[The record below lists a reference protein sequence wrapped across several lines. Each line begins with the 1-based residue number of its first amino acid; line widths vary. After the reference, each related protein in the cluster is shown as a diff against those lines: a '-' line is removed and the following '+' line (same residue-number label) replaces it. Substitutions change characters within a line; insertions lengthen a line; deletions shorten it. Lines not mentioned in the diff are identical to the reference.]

1 MPPPRAHILSI
12 NGGSSSIKFAL
23 FECSQ
28 PMNRILSGAIDRI
41 GLPDAHFYVTAANP
55 DESFSSSVAVPD
67 HSAAAT
73 LLMNWSEER
82 EKKQGA
88 QLTAIGHRLV
98 HGGPNFSTPQKITPE
113 IIEELRKLEAFDPE
127 HLTEEIFLAEIFK
140 DHFPDIPQI
149 ACFDT
154 AFHHNLPRVTLQLP
168 IPRCYE
174 THGVRR
180 YGFHGLS
187 YEYLMAQLAC
197 IFGDRVA
204 QECIILAHLGNGASL
219 AAVKM
224 GKSVDTTMSLTPTS
238 GVPMGCRSGDLDP
251 GLQPYL
257 QRAVQMTPENFNK
270 MVNFESGLLGVSE
283 SSANMQDLLAV
294 ESTDFRA
301 AEAIALFCY
310 QIKKSIG
317 AYAAALGGVHTLIFS
332 GGIGEN
338 SPIIRSRICE
348 GLEFMGIR
356 IDQKANDDNQQVISS
371 ETERV
376 RVMVLHTDEELMIA
390 NSVMQVIES
399 TCK

>member
-1 MPPPRAHILSI
+1 MPIPKAHILAI

-28 PMNRILSGAIDRI
+28 PMNRILFGAIDRI
-41 GLPDAHFYVTAANP
+41 GLSDAHFHVTASTP
-55 DESFSSSVAVPD
+55 EESFSSIVTVPD

-73 LLMNWSEER
+73 LLINWSDER
-82 EKKQGA
+82 EKKQGGK
-88 QLTAIGHRLV
+88 LTAIGHRLV
-98 HGGPNFSTPQKITPE
+98 HGGPNFSTPQTITPE
-113 IIEELRKLEAFDPE
+113 IIGELRKLEAFDPE
-127 HLTEEIFLAEIFK
+127 HLTEEIFLAEIFEK
-140 DHFPDIPQI
+140 HFPNTLQI

-168 IPRCYE
+168 IPRRYE
-174 THGVRR
+174 AHGVRR

-187 YEYLMAQLAC
+187 YSYLMGQLAC
-197 IFGDRVA
+197 ILGDRVA

-224 GKSVDTTMSLTPTS
+224 GRSVDTTMSLTPTS
-238 GVPMGCRSGDLDP
+238 GVPMSCRSGDLDP
-251 GLQPYL
+251 GLQAYL
-257 QRAVQMTPENFNK
+257 QRTVQMTPENFDK
-270 MVNFESGLLGVSE
+270 MVNFESGLLGISE
-283 SSANMQDLLAV
+283 SSANMQDLLAI
-294 ESTDFRA
+294 ESADFRA

-317 AYAAALGGVHTLIFS
+317 AYAAALGGVHTIVFS

-356 IDQKANDDNQQVISS
+356 IDQKANDNNEQIISS

-376 RVMVLHTDEELMIA
+376 RVMVIPTDEELIIA
-390 NSVMQVIES
+390 NSVMEVMES
-399 TCK
+399 TLK